1 MFGYGPA
8 DEIRKKLI
16 TFWNV
21 YSFFSTYA
29 SVDGFDLKK
38 HGEIN
43 NENLTILD
51 KWVLSKLH
59 IFIKNCRGFLDDYDV
74 ASLVTSFDTFIEE
87 LSNWYIRRNRR
98 RFWKSED
105 DQDKFT
111 AYATLYHVLV
121 ESVKC
126 VAPVLPFCTEKMY
139 ENLVLNLNPEAP
151 ESVHLCDYPSFDVD
165 LIDEDIIQK
174 VDSLK
179 RVVELGRSARNQS
192 KVKIRQ
198 PLLKVLYAI
207 EDNKTS
213 EFIDEYKD
221 TYYKEV
227 FETLSS
233 KYKLGRIRILL
244 KEPRST
250 LSWHR
255 DPEPRL
261 HIPIITNPGAIMVVD
276 HVAKHMPADGSVW
289 ITNNTKYHNA
299 FNGGEENRIH
309 LVACVLD
316 YKFN

>member
-1 MFGYGPA
+1 MKPISDKSFA
-8 DEIRKKLI
+8 DKCDQYAIRM
-16 TFWNV
+16 V
-21 YSFFSTYA
+21 GSYA
-29 SVDGFDLKK
+29 SAMVTLIQNIGLDTDPECHDINDFD
-38 HGEIN
+38 N
-43 NENLTILD
+43 
-51 KWVLSKLH
+51 
-59 IFIKNCRGFLDDYDV
+59 FID
-74 ASLVTSFDTFIEE
+74 E

-121 ESVKC
+121 NSIKC

-151 ESVHLCDYPSFDVD
+151 ESVHLCDYPSFDAN

-213 EFIDEYKD
+213 EFIRWQKEYA
-221 TYYKEV
+221 
-227 FETLSS
+227 
-233 KYKLGRIRILL
+233 IR
-244 KEPRST
+244 
-250 LSWHR
+250 
-255 DPEPRL
+255 
-261 HIPIITNPGAIMVVD
+261 
-276 HVAKHMPADGSVW
+276 DG
-289 ITNNTKYHNA
+289 
-299 FNGGEENRIH
+299 
-309 LVACVLD
+309 
-316 YKFN
+316 